1 MLLFRYSAYRFQ
13 KNNNICEY
21 VGSLQRRYVP
31 TDLLADIRAYNN
43 INEQGAPARRYSTQ
57 FAMHYGNRN
66 CYGRSAPHRC
76 YVQQPLSNDCRMAAV
91 QPKCQRE
98 DRFEVKNI
106 NLVSAR
112 QADISFRLGFP
123 HDAAF
128 VKRTYR
134 RSNGRNKHPEQ
145 LRQLHF
151 GHPNP
156 VAAGRHRQP
165 ALLVYRNDFSFH
177 RNRHY

>member
-1 MLLFRYSAYRFQ
+1 MY
-13 KNNNICEY
+13 NNNDGQEK
-21 VGSLQRRYVP
+21 
-31 TDLLADIRAYNN
+31 
-43 INEQGAPARRYSTQ
+43 PARRRSIK
-57 FAMHYGNRN
+57 FAMRHGNR
-66 CYGRSAPHRC
+66 YYHGRSAPRRR
-76 YVQQPLSNDCRMAAV
+76 YAPNDCRMAAV
-91 QPKCQRE
+91 QPKRQRE
-98 DRFEVKNI
+98 DRCEIKNI

-112 QADISFRLGFP
+112 QADTSFRLGFP

-128 VKRTYR
+128 VKRADR
-134 RSNGRNKHPEQ
+134 RSNRRNEHTEQ

-177 RNRHY
+177 RNSDYRSENGTLPENSCSFIFRISLPMSCSENLA